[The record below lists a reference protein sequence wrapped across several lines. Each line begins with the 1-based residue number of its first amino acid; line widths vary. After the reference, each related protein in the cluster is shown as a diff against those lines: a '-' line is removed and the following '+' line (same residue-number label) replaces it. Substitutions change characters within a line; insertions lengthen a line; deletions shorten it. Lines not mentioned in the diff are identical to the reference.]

1 MNTVT
6 STKTIFLL
14 IIASCFISIQSS
26 AQIKWVQIG
35 VDGLTC
41 SACTRA
47 VEMNLRKLDFVDSV
61 SMSLENTEGRLFF
74 KTDKKVNI
82 EKIALAVTDAGFS
95 VRYLKAA
102 FVFKNLDI
110 AKGSTWVYE
119 NEQYCFVKAGNKK
132 LDNETV
138 VVFLGNKFMPSKTY
152 KQWKKEII
160 ECCGPLKK
168 NTFYITQ

>member
-1 MNTVT
+1 MKSITPT
-6 STKTIFLL
+6 STLLFL
-14 IIASCFISIQSS
+14 IVVSCLISIQAS
-26 AQIKWVQIG
+26 AQIKWVQVG

-47 VEMNLRKLDFVDSV
+47 VEMNIRKLDFVDSV
-61 SMSLENTEGRLFF
+61 SMSLENTEGKLFF
-74 KTDKKVNI
+74 KADKKVNI

-95 VRYLKAA
+95 VRFMKAA

-110 AKGSTWVYE
+110 ARGSTWVYE
-119 NEQYCFVKAGNKK
+119 NEQYCFVKTGNIK

-138 VVFLGNKFMPSKTY
+138 VIFLGNKFMSSKTY

-160 ECCGPLKK
+160 DCCGPLKK
-168 NTFYITQ
+168 NTFYITL